1 MINCLESRPIV
12 TDKETRDEPSSHH
25 GTLFHLS
32 YSCPE
37 VLWISPLPV
46 YCTTDCLTVTAL
58 LHLLE
63 RTLRTGT
70 FINKEKTMQFVS
82 IE

>member
-1 MINCLESRPIV
+1 MINCLEFRPIV
-12 TDKETRDEPSSHH
+12 TDKETRDEPH
-25 GTLFHLS
+25 GTWFSLVLS
-32 YSCPE
+32 CSCPE

-46 YCTTDCLTVTAL
+46 YCTTDCLTAL
-58 LHLLE
+58 LHLME